1 LLHVEIQAEPLLQI
15 GPLTFTNSMVGALL
29 TTVLLLVAAWFF
41 LRRASLVPG
50 RVQSLVEFP
59 IEWTAQIVKSNGG
72 THWRS
77 FAPLVVTIFIFVLL
91 ANWIGLLPGV
101 GTIGYH
107 EVVDGHEVL
116 VPFVRPASADLNFTL
131 GLALVSFFAFIGL
144 GVRKGGIGAYL
155 KHTFIAEPAYMTPLM
170 TPIHI
175 ISELSRLISLSFRLF
190 GNVFAGE
197 VLLATMLFLTTAV
210 VFVLPL
216 AFFVPA
222 VFLSLE
228 LVFGFVQALVFAF
241 LTMAYIVLAL
251 PEHEEHQEHAG
262 PDAEAAPPPTHSTHS
277 TADPAHGAA

>member
-1 LLHVEIQAEPLLQI
+1 MLHVEIKAEPLFQV
-15 GPLTFTNSMVGALL
+15 GPLIVTNSMVGA
-29 TTVLLLVAAWFF
+29 VLASILVLIAAFVF
-41 LRRASLVPG
+41 VRRATLLPSRMQALI
-50 RVQSLVEFP
+50 EFP
-59 IEWTAQIVKSNGG
+59 IEWTANIVEANGG
-72 THWRS
+72 RHWRS
-77 FAPLVVTIFIFVLL
+77 FAPLIVAIFIFVLL

-101 GTIGYH
+101 GTIGYT
-107 EVVDGHEVL
+107 EVIEGHEVL
-116 VPFVRPASADLNFTL
+116 VPFVRPASADLNVTL

-144 GVRKGGIGAYL
+144 GVRKGGVMAYL

-210 VFVLPL
+210 VFVYPL
-216 AFFVPA
+216 AFFVPGI
-222 VFLSLE
+222 FLSLE

-251 PEHEEHQEHAG
+251 PEHDEHEENEEHDQHRE
-262 PDAEAAPPPTHSTHS
+262 PTRSS
-277 TADPAHGAA
+277 DPALGAA